1 MNGYRTSVL
10 LYAALLQKKIVA
22 VYHDVTMICPKGDK
36 MKGDQPCT
44 VDMCLEECI
53 PCLRKAGE
61 LKPIRRLFR
70 PEIKTMLSHAI
81 DANVCTSRFSMEEYR
96 LANKHLIQYG
106 IDTDL
111 FVPADRKKNTD
122 PVRLLFVG
130 RLVPEK
136 GCQLLL
142 QALRKLRNDG
152 SDVVLSV
159 CGDGTYRS
167 QLEALTK
174 RLDLRDVVTF
184 HGELSGQKLINT
196 MQEADISVVPSL
208 WEEQFGLT
216 AAEAMSCGLPVV
228 GSLGGGL
235 QWIVKE
241 GGLGFER
248 GDLEGLTR
256 NLDYLISHPEIRE
269 KMGRQARQ
277 LAVEKYSLR
286 RMNDQHMQ
294 LIESL
299 METESV

>member
-1 MNGYRTSVL
+1 
-10 LYAALLQKKIVA
+10 
-22 VYHDVTMICPKGDK
+22 MICPKGDK

-53 PCLRKAGE
+53 PCLKSAGE

-70 PEIKTMLSHAI
+70 PEIKTILSHFI

-96 LANKHLIQYG
+96 LANKHFIQYG

-111 FVPADRKKNTD
+111 FVPAEGKKGTD

-142 QALRKLRNDG
+142 QALYKLRNDG
-152 SDVVLSV
+152 NDVVLSV
-159 CGDGTYRS
+159 CGDGTYRP
-167 QLEALTK
+167 QLEALAK
-174 RLDLRDVVTF
+174 RLDLRDLVSF

-269 KMGRQARQ
+269 KMGHEARQ

-286 RMNDQHMQ
+286 RMNDQHLQ

-299 METESV
+299 MEAESV